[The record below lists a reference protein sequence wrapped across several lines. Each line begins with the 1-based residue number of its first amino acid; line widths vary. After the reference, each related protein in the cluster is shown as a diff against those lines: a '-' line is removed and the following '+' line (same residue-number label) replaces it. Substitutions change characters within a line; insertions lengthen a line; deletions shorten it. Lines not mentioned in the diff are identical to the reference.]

1 MRKLVGCRRLG
12 FRGGIL
18 RTAGTNPGEP
28 ERNGRSSGKA
38 DVTFRQVNQAKALQG
53 RIKQSASAV
62 ELQLPVCPLSQTLAL
77 ARGDRA
83 LAF

>member
-1 MRKLVGCRRLG
+1 MAARQ
-12 FRGGIL
+12 
-18 RTAGTNPGEP
+18 
-28 ERNGRSSGKA
+28 GKA
-38 DVTFRQVNQAKALQG
+38 DVTFRQVNQANALQG

-62 ELQLPVCPLSQTLAL
+62 ELQLLVCPLSQTLAL